1 MIEIDTKEI
10 KKFVKNLKSTS
21 KDAYPKAVRSTLDN
35 LAFNTQKKY
44 KVNVKNA
51 LTIRGGSGNI
61 VMKSIH
67 YQKCR
72 SGLDVSKMESRVGQ
86 LSQVYG
92 KETVQLRK
100 QEFGENITAKRKHLL
115 KPTKF
120 ARGGSYRKLVK
131 KGNLVAKLDTKRI
144 EDIAANPVKGD
155 IKKQF
160 RQGIAIAHRQHKTIN
175 FVPDAPTTGKK
186 WGVFQFWDSGT
197 VIKKGKPHAKGKA
210 AKLLY
215 PFKEKTQHLQ
225 KRPMLKPATD
235 ENAKKGGEIFV
246 NEANRRIAKEMAKGL
261 KT

>member
-1 MIEIDTKEI
+1 MIEVDTTEI
-10 KKFVKNLKSTS
+10 KKYIKNLENTS
-21 KDAYPKAVRSTLDN
+21 KDAYPKAVRSTLDS

-44 KVNVKNA
+44 KVNVKNE
-51 LTIRGGSGNI
+51 LIIRGGNSNI

-67 YQKCR
+67 YEKCG
-72 SGLDVSKMESRVGQ
+72 SGLNVEKMESKVGQ
-86 LSQVYG
+86 LSKLYG
-92 KETVQLRK
+92 KDTVQLRK
-100 QEFGENITAKRKHLL
+100 QEFGENITAKRKHLI

-120 ARGGSYRKLVK
+120 ARGGSYRKMVK
-131 KGNLVAKLDTKRI
+131 KINLVAKLNTKHI

-175 FVPDAPTTGKK
+175 FVPDAPTSGKK

-215 PFKEKTQHLQ
+215 PFKDKTQHLQ
-225 KRPMLKPATD
+225 KRPMLQPATN
-235 ENAKKGGEIFV
+235 EAAKKGGEIFV